1 MRVLHVLHNMSF
13 GGAEVLVYD
22 FVRATRETTTPSL
35 ACLDGVGPLGER
47 LRNDGVRVEHLH
59 RSPGLDVRVIA
70 RLRTLIQESRPDV
83 VCAHQY
89 TAWSYAAMALTWLRS
104 QPALVFVEHGRH
116 YPDHRRSKRIVA
128 NRLSVLHRTQRVVA
142 VCSYIKQLLVEN
154 EGIPASR
161 IEVVYNGVDPAKFDQ
176 SVLPQTT
183 KQDIRTEL
191 GLTEQHQVV
200 TCVARMHPVKDHPT
214 LVRGFAHA
222 AQHHHQA
229 RLLLVGGGEA
239 EPLRALARDLGVGD
253 RVIFAG
259 VRQDIPSVYAA
270 SDIFAMASLSEGTS
284 VTLLESMLLELPS
297 VVTDVGGNPEIVERN
312 ATGLLTPRGDAE
324 ALGASLSSLLRQPD
338 QRAAMGKR
346 GRARVLQHFT
356 QQRMHAGWL
365 GALSNAA
372 AMAPRET

>member
-22 FVRATRETTTPSL
+22 FLRATRETTTQSL
-35 ACLDGVGPLGER
+35 ACLDGIGPLGDS
-47 LRNDGVRVEHLH
+47 LRSEGVRVEHLQ
-59 RSPGLDVRVIA
+59 RVPGFDVRVIV
-70 RLRTLIQESRPDV
+70 RLRKLIQESRPDV
-83 VCAHQY
+83 ICAHQY

-116 YPDHRRSKRIVA
+116 YPDHRRPKRVVA
-128 NRLSVLHRTQRVVA
+128 NRLSFLNRTQRVVA
-142 VCSYIKQLLVEN
+142 VCGYIKQLLVEN

-161 IEVVYNGVDPAKFDQ
+161 IEVIYNGVDSARFDP
-176 SVLPQTT
+176 SVLPHTT
-183 KQDIRTEL
+183 RQNIRSEL

-200 TCVARMHPVKDHPT
+200 TCVARLHPVKDHPT
-214 LVRGFAHA
+214 LVRGFAYA
-222 AQHHHQA
+222 TQHHHQA
-229 RLLLVGGGEA
+229 RLLLVGAGDA
-239 EPLRALARDLGVGD
+239 EPLRALANELGVGD

-259 VRQDIPSVYAA
+259 ARQDIPSVYAA

-312 ATGLLTPRGDAE
+312 ATGLLTPRGDTE
-324 ALGASLSSLLRQPD
+324 ALGASLLNLLRNPEQC
-338 QRAAMGKR
+338 AAMGKR

-372 AMAPRET
+372 AMAPRKT

>member
-128 NRLSVLHRTQRVVA
+128 NRLSFLHRTQRVVA

-324 ALGASLSSLLRQPD
+324 ALGASLASLLRQPD